1 MLNSRLIL
9 VQRFNILIAFLF
21 LIFLLIFLRLF
32 WLQIYKNDFYLESS
46 KSNYERI
53 EPIKPL
59 RGLIFDRNNNILA
72 ENILTYNL
80 EINIENK
87 SKEDL
92 NAIIEELSK
101 ILSIS
106 EHERSLFFK
115 IRSDREFLRKI
126 PLKTNINNDELAFFV
141 SKMFL
146 FPDVNNKIRNKIL
159 A

>member
-1 MLNSRLIL
+1 MQNNRLIL
-9 VQRFNILIAFLF
+9 AQRFNILVVFLF

-46 KSNYERI
+46 KSNYERV

-80 EINIENK
+80 VIDIENK

-92 NAIIEELSK
+92 NTIIGELSK

-106 EHERSLFFK
+106 ENERDLF
-115 IRSDREFLRKI
+115 
-126 PLKTNINNDELAFFV
+126 LKCVLIENF
-141 SKMFL
+141 
-146 FPDVNNKIRNKIL
+146 
-159 A
+159 